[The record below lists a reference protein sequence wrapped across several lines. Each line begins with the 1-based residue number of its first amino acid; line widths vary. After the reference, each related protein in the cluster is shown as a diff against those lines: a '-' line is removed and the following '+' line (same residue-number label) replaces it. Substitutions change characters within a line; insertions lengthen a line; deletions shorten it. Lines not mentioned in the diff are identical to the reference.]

1 MSAPGR
7 PEPVVV
13 RSFEPLVARA
23 AALAGGHRR
32 AVLAIA
38 GPPGAG
44 KSTLAARLAAA
55 LRGPDEAAPTVAPRG
70 PDEAAS
76 TVALLPMDGFHLP
89 NRRLREL
96 GLADRKGAPET
107 FDLAAFAALL
117 RLVRHGAEAVVRAPA
132 FDRGLDEPVPDHHVI
147 APAVRL
153 VICEGNYLLLQRPGW
168 AELGECFDESWFVVE
183 GRDVLRQRLVR
194 RQRAGGRSPA
204 AAADWVERSDAR
216 NVELV
221 LSASRRPDVLVRL
234 AGGAD
239 LAATDLPRW
248 GRSGG

>member
-1 MSAPGR
+1 MGTGGR
-7 PEPVVV
+7 CWP
-13 RSFEPLVARA
+13 
-23 AALAGGHRR
+23 
-32 AVLAIA
+32 IA

-44 KSTLAARLAAA
+44 KSTLSARLAAA
-55 LRGPDEAAPTVAPRG
+55 LRG

-117 RLVRHGAEAVVRAPA
+117 RLVRHGADAVVRAPA

-239 LAATDLPRW
+239 LAAADLPRW